1 MTTDARRLMRL
12 GPAARKERSSNSHTR
27 VRSALGAVVAS
38 GKTVFPDQEKLL
50 LGLSRMKE
58 NFQVRFLEGGGLVT
72 ARFHSA
78 VEFANEQYAVAHDG
92 APDHWVLRRGVVTV
106 FSGKRIAKGLRPRAA
121 G

>member
-12 GPAARKERSSNSHTR
+12 GPAARKERSSNGHTR

-58 NFQVRFLEGGGLVT
+58 NFQVRFLEGGRAGNSPLPLGS
-72 ARFHSA
+72 RH
-78 VEFANEQYAVAHDG
+78 EVA
-92 APDHWVLRRGVVTV
+92 AI
-106 FSGKRIAKGLRPRAA
+106 IA
-121 G
+121 

>member
-12 GPAARKERSSNSHTR
+12 GPAARKERSSNGHTR

-78 VEFANEQYAVAHDG
+78 QHGYKVSMPKTN
-92 APDHWVLRRGVVTV
+92 LRRT
-106 FSGKRIAKGLRPRAA
+106 KPRRP
-121 G
+121 

>member
-1 MTTDARRLMRL
+1 VWNRLKREKQMTTDARRLMRL
-12 GPAARKERSSNSHTR
+12 GPAARKERSSNGHTR

-78 VEFANEQYAVAHDG
+78 RDM
-92 APDHWVLRRGVVTV
+92 
-106 FSGKRIAKGLRPRAA
+106 KLRPSLLNMNSS
-121 G
+121 

>member
-12 GPAARKERSSNSHTR
+12 GPAARKERSSNGHTR

-72 ARFHSA
+72 ALFHSA
-78 VEFANEQYAVAHDG
+78 LNVAG
-92 APDHWVLRRGVVTV
+92 PLPVSVPIR
-106 FSGKRIAKGLRPRAA
+106 SGLR